1 MKKLMLIIDPQYS
14 FLEVGELPVKGATA
28 KMDDLAEF
36 VKTKPYSY
44 LSAVKQGK
52 VIPIESAYID
62 LQVPRN
68 VDGLVYIHNCIDSI
82 FAEQERYMNQIG
94 L

>member
-1 MKKLMLIIDPQYS
+1 
-14 FLEVGELPVKGATA
+14 
-28 KMDDLAEF
+28 
-36 VKTKPYSY
+36 
-44 LSAVKQGK
+44 VKQGK